1 MNQAKKSAHAAG
13 LAAGAA
19 QPEQRQAQAAA
30 WAADAA
36 AAGAGG
42 GDAAAAAA
50 AASAFAANNK
60 YASSWGILDAGG
72 LSRQG
77 SVNGQQSMSRL
88 PSGAAPLTRQGS
100 GSQRASPR
108 ASGTDDGTWQQQQQQ
123 RLRGAAGRYAGT
135 SLTPGSV
142 SPRSGTATPARE
154 DSMSGQQSGPAGR
167 RRVAAGAGA
176 GGLSASMR
184 QAEQGT
190 AAGRGTAAAAA
201 GGPRDGSTAG
211 SDDYESAEEQLSS
224 NASPSGGYTGL
235 SGSYGSGAPV
245 TVPSTR
251 GPSSTAAGGSG
262 ALPNPPAFLSNR
274 PTSAQAAVAT
284 QWSPSKNP
292 AAYAQ
297 APAYMR
303 DAVMRISPEASGTS
317 VGLAPTPQRL
327 QDTAGRAGSMGSR
340 GVSPREGGA
349 VQAGGMRQVGGP
361 LSRPSRVSSSSI
373 GASRVSSA
381 STYEAGGQQG
391 GNSINIYAPLDP
403 PMARS
408 QSGRQSYTQS
418 QFQSQSQQQQQPQV
432 VTAVDLARRQSMA
445 RRASSNG
452 LQQGAGDLGGS
463 GGWGSSTGR
472 VSSSS
477 VGYNGQ
483 SSNGYGLGAGLAAGR
498 QSQQQQ
504 PWGQQGSNMHSAGI
518 YGTIKR
524 EQWQQRQ
531 QYRL

>member
-1 MNQAKKSAHAAG
+1 MTQAKKSAHAAG
-13 LAAGAA
+13 LAAGTA
-19 QPEQRQAQAAA
+19 QPDQRQAQAAA

-36 AAGAGG
+36 AAAAGG

-88 PSGAAPLTRQGS
+88 PSGGAPLTRQGS
-100 GSQRASPR
+100 GSQRTSPR
-108 ASGTDDGTWQQQQQQ
+108 ASGTDDGTWQQQQQ

-135 SLTPGSV
+135 SLTPASL

-176 GGLSASMR
+176 GALSASMR
-184 QAEQGT
+184 QAEQGA
-190 AAGRGTAAAAA
+190 AAGRGAAAAAAA

-224 NASPSGGYTGL
+224 NASASGGYTGL

-245 TVPSTR
+245 NVPSTR
-251 GPSSTAAGGSG
+251 GASSTAAGGSG

-317 VGLAPTPQRL
+317 VGLAPTPQRM
-327 QDTAGRAGSMGSR
+327 QDTIARTGSMGSR

-349 VQAGGMRQVGGP
+349 VQAGGMRQGGGP
-361 LSRPSRVSSSSI
+361 LSRPGRVSSSSI

-381 STYEAGGQQG
+381 STFEAAGQQG
-391 GNSINIYAPLDP
+391 GNNINIYAPLDP

-408 QSGRQSYTQS
+408 QSGRQSHTQS
-418 QFQSQSQQQQQPQV
+418 QFQSQQQQQPQV

-483 SSNGYGLGAGLAAGR
+483 SSNGYGAGAGLAAGR

-504 PWGQQGSNMHSAGI
+504 PWGQQGTNMHSAGI
-518 YGTIKR
+518 YGTIRR